1 MSFVSI
7 GIKTSI
13 PVTAPAATSGAVTFS
28 SIDDENW
35 LQISGDAS
43 AGSGSLYLLRWY
55 PDLAEWRVYMEDKP
69 MSVNSA
75 TFSGQFSGHYP
86 FPSRE
91 ESFVLYDPAAAI
103 TATASCAR
111 TSSPLTALSVTM
123 ASTLP
128 TGAAT
133 AAKQDTGNTSLA
145 TIATQQTD
153 GTQKTQVTGSVA
165 VTGPLTDAQL
175 RVAAVPVSAAAL
187 PLPSGAA
194 TAAKQPALGTAGTP
208 SADVLSVQGV
218 VGGIAQPISAAA
230 LPLPSG
236 AATEATL
243 GLLTLAQNST
253 TGGQSGPLM
262 MGAVTTNA
270 PNYLNSRTQPF
281 SLDTSGGMRVA
292 GYNTPATAQANPTN
306 AVPTQAFMMV
316 WNGATWDRLLSEG
329 ISADADNAPSA
340 GTVSSESYT
349 MMFNGTAWD
358 RARVGGDNSTNPTLG
373 KQYVIPARAN
383 AAAPSWTE
391 SNAVP
396 LSATLFGAIR
406 STVTDGTNTMPTMD
420 AAARSGYHRVT
431 DGTNTAAVKAA
442 STAAAASDPSMVV
455 AVSPNSP
462 ATVVGATATGTAV
475 SGNPVLIA
483 GQDGTNTRTMRLDT
497 TGRPAGSSFQW
508 RGAATSELLK
518 SGAGVLR
525 RVICGSNVAGTITL
539 YDNTSATG
547 TVIVSLT
554 TTTSTPFNSVEIN
567 AAFSTG
573 LYAVSTGMSGGSY
586 TIVWD

>member
-13 PVTAPAATSGAVTFS
+13 PGTAPAATSGAVTFT
-28 SIDDENW
+28 SIDEENW

-111 TSSPLTALSVTM
+111 TSSPLTSLSV
-123 ASTLP
+123 AGSSTLP
-128 TGAAT
+128 AGAAT
-133 AAKQDTGNTSLA
+133 AANQTTANTSLA

-153 GTQKTQVTGSVA
+153 GTQKTQVTNTVPVS
-165 VTGPLTDAQL
+165 GPLTDAQL
-175 RVAAVPVSAAAL
+175 RASPVPVSATFT
-187 PLPSGAA
+187 PSGTQNVNLTQVSGGAVALGQAA
-194 TAAKQPALGTAGTP
+194 NAASLPVALSSTQTGTAGTP
-208 SADVLSVQGV
+208 SAQVLSVQGV
-218 VGGIAQPISAAA
+218 SGGTNLNATTTQGPGSGSAA
-230 LPLPSG
+230 
-236 AATEATL
+236 T
-243 GLLTLAQNST
+243 
-253 TGGQSGPLM
+253 
-262 MGAVTTNA
+262 
-270 PNYLNSRTQPF
+270 F
-281 SLDTSGGMRVA
+281 
-292 GYNTPATAQANPTN
+292 
-306 AVPTQAFMMV
+306 
-316 WNGATWDRLLSEG
+316 W
-329 ISADADNAPSA
+329 
-340 GTVSSESYT
+340 YT
-349 MMFNGTAWD
+349 RN
-358 RARVGGDNSTNPTLG
+358 
-373 KQYVIPARAN
+373 
-383 AAAPSWTE
+383 
-391 SNAVP
+391 
-396 LSATLFGAIR
+396 
-406 STVTDGTNTMPTMD
+406 TDGTNTMPTMD
-420 AAARSGYHRVT
+420 AAARSGYQRVT

-442 STAAAASDPSMVV
+442 STAAAASDPSLVV
-455 AVSPNSP
+455 TVSPNSK
-462 ATVVGATATGTAV
+462 
-475 SGNPVLIA
+475 
-483 GQDGTNTRTMRLDT
+483 
-497 TGRPAGSSFQW
+497 PAGSSFQW

-547 TVIVSLT
+547 TIIASLT

-586 TIVWD
+586 TIIWD

>member
-1 MSFVSI
+1 MAFVSI

-13 PVTAPAATSGAVTFS
+13 PVTVPSATSGAVTFT
-28 SIDDENW
+28 SIDEENW

-133 AAKQDTGNTSLA
+133 AAKQDTGNASLSSIDTKLSSQATAAKQDTGNTSLA

-153 GTQKTQVTGSVA
+153 GTQKTQVTS
-165 VTGPLTDAQL
+165 
-175 RVAAVPVSAAAL
+175 SAL
-187 PLPSGAA
+187 PTGAA

-218 VGGIAQPISAAA
+218 VGGTPQPISATS
-230 LPLPSG
+230 LPLPTG
-236 AATEATL
+236 AATETTL
-243 GLLTLAQNST
+243 ALLTVAQNST

-270 PNYLNSRTQPF
+270 PTYLNNRTQPF
-281 SLDTSGGMRVA
+281 SIDTSGGLRVA

-316 WNGATWDRLLSEG
+316 WNGTTWDRLLSEG

-340 GTVSSESYT
+340 GTVSAESYN
-349 MMFNGTAWD
+349 MAFNGTNWD
-358 RARVGGDNSTNPTLG
+358 RIRSSGDNGTNPSLG
-373 KQYVIPARAN
+373 KQAVLIGTVATS
-383 AAAPSWTE
+383 APSWT
-391 SNAVP
+391 NGNIAP
-396 LSATLFGAIR
+396 LSITLAG
-406 STVTDGTNTMPTMD
+406 D
-420 AAARSGYHRVT
+420 ARTIAKIT

-462 ATVVGATATGTAV
+462 ATVTGAAATGTAV

-483 GQDGTNTRTMRLDT
+483 GQDGTNARTMRLDT

-518 SGAGVLR
+518 SGAGVVR

-554 TTTSTPFNSVEIN
+554 TTTTTPFNSVEIN
-567 AAFSTG
+567 ATFSTG